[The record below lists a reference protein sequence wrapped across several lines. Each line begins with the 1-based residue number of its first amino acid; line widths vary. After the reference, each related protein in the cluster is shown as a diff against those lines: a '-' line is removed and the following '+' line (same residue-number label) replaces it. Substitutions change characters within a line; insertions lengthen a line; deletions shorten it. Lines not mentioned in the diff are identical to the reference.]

1 MFALILLLTTLA
13 VAGSAAGFSIYGLA
27 NIFEGAFL
35 SVVFMGSALEA
46 GKLVAASYLYR
57 YWHEVKLWLKLY
69 FMVAIFVLMIIT
81 STGIFGYLSSA
92 YQEDTLQL
100 KELQVQIDLLKEEKE
115 ELTVRKDFIDADI
128 ASLPNNYI
136 TARQRLLG
144 PKGYGP
150 ELTVIKAR
158 VPDIT
163 KELHV
168 LQQKM
173 VAKKVHTGP
182 IAYIAEA
189 FSVKID
195 DATKWI
201 IILLII
207 VFDPLAV
214 ALTLATN
221 AVFLDGK
228 RRKELKKERE
238 QGPVYNP
245 PSASKDFYDIG
256 TIPAIR
262 EDEVVNIPT
271 VIINDPPPPTKGEFK
286 VVVDEPYIESPV
298 VEPEPTI
305 NTVEELEETLEE
317 PKTQEKL
324 TPEET
329 EQDEVI
335 EKKLDERNHIPVTHD
350 AQSAKRKIAEENA
363 EKLPSKNDDMT
374 GRHRWVPDARNPNNS
389 EWVKDPIKKP
399 E

>member
-27 NIFEGAFL
+27 NIFGGAFL
-35 SVVFMGSALEA
+35 SVIFMGSALEA

-69 FMVAIFVLMIIT
+69 FMIAIFVLMVIT

-92 YQEDTLQL
+92 YQQDTLQL
-100 KELQVQIDLLKEEKE
+100 KELQVQIDLLKDEKG

-150 ELTVIKAR
+150 ELTVIKVR
-158 VPDIT
+158 VPEIT

-168 LQQKM
+168 LQQRM

-228 RRKELKKERE
+228 RRKALKKEQE

-245 PSASKDFYDIG
+245 PSVSKDFSGIG
-256 TIPAIR
+256 TIPTIK
-262 EDEVVNIPT
+262 EDEVVSIPT
-271 VIINDPPPPTKGEFK
+271 VIISNPPLAKGEFK
-286 VVVDEPYIESPV
+286 VV

-305 NTVEELEETLEE
+305 NTVEELEETFEE
-317 PKTQEKL
+317 PKTQKEL
-324 TPEET
+324 TSEET
-329 EQDEVI
+329 EQDGAI
-335 EKKLDERNHIPVTHD
+335 EKKLDERNHLPFTQPN

-363 EKLPSKNDDMT
+363 EKLPSKNDMT
-374 GRHRWVPDARNPNNS
+374 GRHRWVPDAKNPNKS
-389 EWVKDPIKKP
+389 EWVKDSIKKP

>member
-1 MFALILLLTTLA
+1 MFAFILLLTTLA

-57 YWHEVKLWLKLY
+57 YWHEVKMWLKLY
-69 FMVAIFVLMIIT
+69 FMVAIFVLMVIT

-92 YQEDTLQL
+92 YQEDTLPL

-128 ASLPNNYI
+128 ANLPNTYI

-144 PKGYGP
+144 PEGYGP
-150 ELTVIKAR
+150 ELTVIKDR
-158 VPDIT
+158 VPKIT
-163 KELHV
+163 IELHT
-168 LQQKM
+168 LQQQM

-189 FSVKID
+189 FGVNID

-201 IILLII
+201 IIMLII

-221 AVFLDGK
+221 AVYLDGK

-245 PSASKDFYDIG
+245 PSANKDFYI
-256 TIPAIR
+256 TVPPIKK
-262 EDEVVNIPT
+262 DEVINIPS
-271 VIINDPPPPTKGEFK
+271 VFVDPADIPPHDELK
-286 VVVDEPYIESPV
+286 VVIEPVTEEPI
-298 VEPEPTI
+298 VEPTPTI
-305 NTVEELEETLEE
+305 NTVKELKETLEE
-317 PKTQEKL
+317 PKMQDEL

-329 EQDEVI
+329 AQDEVI
-335 EKKLDERNHIPVTHD
+335 EKKLDERSHLPFTKHD
-350 AQSAKRKIAEENA
+350 TENVKRKIAQKNA
-363 EKLPSKNDDMT
+363 EVLTNNQMQ
-374 GRHRWVPDARNPNNS
+374 GRHLWVPDEKDPNKS
-389 EWVKDPIKKP
+389 EWVKDPIKP
-399 E
+399 PNS